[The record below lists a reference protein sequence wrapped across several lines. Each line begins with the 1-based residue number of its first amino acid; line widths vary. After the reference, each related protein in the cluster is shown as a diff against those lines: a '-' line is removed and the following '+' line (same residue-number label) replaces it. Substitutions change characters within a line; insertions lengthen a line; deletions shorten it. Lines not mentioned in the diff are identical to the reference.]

1 MTHAFTVDVEEHFQV
16 HGFEAVVGRD
26 EWARHESRVGRNVE
40 RILELCR
47 AHDVRG
53 TFFVLGWCAERAGS
67 WLAEI
72 QAAGHEIASH
82 GQAHELLYSQG
93 PERFA
98 ADLRRSL
105 EVLGEKTGGPILGYR
120 APSYSVTRRSLWAY
134 DVLADQG
141 IAYDSSV
148 YPIAR
153 RRYGIP
159 DAPLSPYRVPVE
171 GGGSVVE
178 FPMTALPLGPWRL
191 PAASGAY
198 LRLLPPAV
206 HHAALRACERRG
218 SPGIVNVHPWEL
230 DPGQPRVP
238 APAAS
243 RFFHYTGLGRT
254 ARVLEGLFRA
264 FRFAPLGG
272 LLDAVPA
279 VGSAPGIP
287 APAGGLRPATF
298 AP

>member
-1 MTHAFTVDVEEHFQV
+1 LIHAFTVDVEEHFQV
-16 HGFEAVVGRD
+16 HGFERSVSPADWG
-26 EWARHESRVGRNVE
+26 AHESRVGRNVE
-40 RILELCR
+40 RVLELCR
-47 AHDVRG
+47 AHQVRG

-72 QAAGHEIASH
+72 GAAGHEIASH
-82 GQAHELLYSQG
+82 GYAHQLLYRQG

-98 ADLRRSL
+98 EDLRRSL
-105 EVLGEKTGGPILGYR
+105 EVLRERTGQPIAGYR

-134 DVLADQG
+134 EVLADQG
-141 IAYDSSV
+141 LAYDSSV

-159 DAPLSPYRVPVE
+159 DAPLRPHRVPVA
-171 GGGSVVE
+171 GGRSVVE
-178 FPMTALPLGPWRL
+178 FPLTALQLGPWRL

-206 HHAALRACERRG
+206 HHAALRQCEKRG
-218 SPGIVNVHPWEL
+218 APGIVNVHPWEL
-230 DPGQPRVP
+230 DPGQPRIA

-254 ARVLEGLFRA
+254 SAVLESLFRE
-264 FRFAPLGG
+264 FRFAPLR
-272 LLDAVPA
+272 DALGA
-279 VGSAPGIP
+279 VA
-287 APAGGLRPATF
+287 
-298 AP
+298 